1 MAAIIDLTPDEM
13 ASIIAER
20 DALKVALHKA
30 TAAFLYA
37 NGAQDDS
44 LPQWDTLPDEAYH
57 VPESAPGA
65 CDGGMRSGRATYM
78 AQAAD
83 IDNWLQYWKVA

>member
-1 MAAIIDLTPDEM
+1 MAAIVDLTPDEM
-13 ASIIAER
+13 ATIIEER
-20 DALKVALHKA
+20 DALKSALQKA

-44 LPQWDTLPDEAYH
+44 LPRWDTLPDEAYH
-57 VPESAPGA
+57 IPESAPSA
-65 CDGGMRSGRATYM
+65 CDGGFRSGRATYI

-83 IDNWLQYWKVA
+83 TTEWLKYWQVA